1 MKKLKSLLSMVTD
14 EAAVHHQKLTVII
27 ITRVRSC
34 FTETFKCPWP
44 KKKKNNWLLLNK
56 NSFLW
61 KILQQKKKPV
71 VIGYTRSIQL
81 FSTFL
86 TKDFVESMP
95 SLYAHK
101 APIWKIVCISYKKK
115 EKR

>member
-44 KKKKNNWLLLNK
+44 KKKNNWLLLNK

-61 KILQQKKKPV
+61 KILQQQKTSC
-71 VIGYTRSIQL
+71 YR
-81 FSTFL
+81 
-86 TKDFVESMP
+86 
-95 SLYAHK
+95 LYAFDPAIFHF
-101 APIWKIVCISYKKK
+101 SYQ
-115 EKR
+115 RFR